1 MAPDSSTDAPPDASP
16 DTDTIALAHAPA
28 DAAPDA
34 SADTCTLALADGAA
48 DASAKPSAVAAAL
61 YVATD
66 AEPVALAVSE
76 TRKSDG
82 VARLCSNATTIPGAD
97 ARAVATADVQSHGA
111 ARLLLRHVRNNRLH
125 KHHRTMRCLY
135 GGFRLSDLQ

>member
-1 MAPDSSTDAPPDASP
+1 M
-16 DTDTIALAHAPA
+16 
-28 DAAPDA
+28 
-34 SADTCTLALADGAA
+34 AA
-48 DASAKPSAVAAAL
+48 DARAVAGSVARADAKAL
-61 YVATD
+61 
-66 AEPVALAVSE
+66 ALAVSE